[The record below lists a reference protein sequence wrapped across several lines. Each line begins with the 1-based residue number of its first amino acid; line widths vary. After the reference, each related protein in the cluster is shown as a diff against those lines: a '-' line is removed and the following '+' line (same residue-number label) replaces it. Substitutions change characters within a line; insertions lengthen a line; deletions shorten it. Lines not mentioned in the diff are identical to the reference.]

1 MDFLEF
7 LSNLDQI
14 INPLK
19 AIKKYG
25 LKFNDKNEYLGD
37 RLVAFISLILLVGFY
52 LLMGYLLFLC
62 FCKNDFFTFLF

>member
-37 RLVAFISLILLVGFY
+37 RLVAFLSLILLVGFY
-52 LLMGYLLFLC
+52 LLIVYLFIFILL
-62 FCKNDFFTFLF
+62 